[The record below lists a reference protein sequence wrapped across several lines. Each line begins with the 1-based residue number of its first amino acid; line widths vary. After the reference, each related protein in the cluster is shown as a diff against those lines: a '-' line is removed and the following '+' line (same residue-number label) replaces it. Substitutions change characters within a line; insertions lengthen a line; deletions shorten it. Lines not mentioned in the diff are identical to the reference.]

1 MSIWLCRAW
10 ASSWGGP
17 CSFSWT
23 MATPVSSHDDS
34 MPRMRWGRTE
44 IAQAEGAAPRPVAAW
59 PHRPRSRPGQVFVC
73 CMMPGMR
80 QPPAAPL
87 RVVIILPV
95 TVSLEPDDDEVA
107 EVERTRILRIAL
119 LEAGYNVVATLPG
132 DRFLPERL
140 VQIQPDLIVVDAE
153 SQGRDILEH
162 VVLATRDDR
171 RPIVMLSDDPDT
183 SYVRQAISAGVSTY
197 VVAGT
202 TAAQI
207 KPVLDVALARFEHE
221 ELLRSE
227 LADARNQLEERKV
240 IDRAKGLLM
249 TRQGLSEQEAYARLR
264 KAAMDRGLKLAEVAK
279 RLIDAAD
286 LLG

>member
-1 MSIWLCRAW
+1 MSSEAL
-10 ASSWGGP
+10 S
-17 CSFSWT
+17 
-23 MATPVSSHDDS
+23 
-34 MPRMRWGRTE
+34 
-44 IAQAEGAAPRPVAAW
+44 
-59 PHRPRSRPGQVFVC
+59 
-73 CMMPGMR
+73 
-80 QPPAAPL
+80 L

-95 TVSLEPDDDEVA
+95 ALSVEPDDEEVA

-140 VQIQPDLIVVDAE
+140 AQIQPDLIVVDAE

-162 VVLATRDDR
+162 VVVASRDDR

-183 SYVRQAISAGVSTY
+183 SYVRRAISAGVSTY

-202 TAAQI
+202 PPEHI

-221 ELLRSE
+221 EKLRSE

-264 KAAMDRGLKLAEVAK
+264 KAAMDRGIKLAEVAQ

>member
-1 MSIWLCRAW
+1 
-10 ASSWGGP
+10 
-17 CSFSWT
+17 
-23 MATPVSSHDDS
+23 
-34 MPRMRWGRTE
+34 MPLE
-44 IAQAEGAAPRPVAAW
+44 AL
-59 PHRPRSRPGQVFVC
+59 S
-73 CMMPGMR
+73 
-80 QPPAAPL
+80 L
-87 RVVIILPV
+87 RVVIVLPV
-95 TVSLEPDDDEVA
+95 TLSIEPDDEEVA

-140 VQIQPDLIVVDAE
+140 AQIQPDLIVVDAE

-162 VVLATRDDR
+162 VVMATRDGR

-183 SYVRQAISAGVSTY
+183 SYVRQAILAGVSTY

-202 TAAQI
+202 PPEHI
-207 KPVLDVALARFEHE
+207 KPVLDVAMARFEHE
-221 ELLRSE
+221 EKLRSD

-249 TRQGLSEQEAYARLR
+249 TRQGLSEQEAYSRLR
-264 KAAMDRGLKLAEVAK
+264 KAAMDRGIKLADVAQ
-279 RLIDAAD
+279 RLLDAAD

>member
-1 MSIWLCRAW
+1 
-10 ASSWGGP
+10 
-17 CSFSWT
+17 
-23 MATPVSSHDDS
+23 
-34 MPRMRWGRTE
+34 
-44 IAQAEGAAPRPVAAW
+44 
-59 PHRPRSRPGQVFVC
+59 
-73 CMMPGMR
+73 MMPGMP
-80 QPPAAPL
+80 QPPATHL

-107 EVERTRILRIAL
+107 EVERTRILCIAL

-183 SYVRQAISAGVSTY
+183 SYVRQAISAGVSAY

-264 KAAMDRGLKLAEVAK
+264 KAAMDRGLKLAEVAL

>member
-1 MSIWLCRAW
+1 ML
-10 ASSWGGP
+10 
-17 CSFSWT
+17 
-23 MATPVSSHDDS
+23 HDAG
-34 MPRMRWGRTE
+34 MP
-44 IAQAEGAAPRPVAAW
+44 
-59 PHRPRSRPGQVFVC
+59 
-73 CMMPGMR
+73 
-80 QPPAAPL
+80 QPTAHHL

-95 TVSLEPDDDEVA
+95 TLSLEPDDDEVA

-140 VQIQPDLIVVDAE
+140 AQIQPDLIVVDAE

-162 VVLATRDDR
+162 VVLSTREDR

-183 SYVRQAISAGVSTY
+183 SYVRRAISAGVSTY

-221 ELLRSE
+221 EHLRSE

-264 KAAMDRGLKLAEVAK
+264 KAAMDRGLKLAEVAQ